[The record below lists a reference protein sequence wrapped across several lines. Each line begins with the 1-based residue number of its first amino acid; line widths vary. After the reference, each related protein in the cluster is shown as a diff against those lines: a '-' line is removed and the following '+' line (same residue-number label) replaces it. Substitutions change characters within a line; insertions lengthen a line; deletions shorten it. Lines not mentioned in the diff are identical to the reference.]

1 MSKVK
6 YQVVLYDKG
15 TGLFFE
21 ANGNR
26 ASAGIRSS
34 YEEAVADIQSWSQM
48 FTRTNPNLRLG
59 VQRID
64 YSLIPG
70 SLVRTD
76 GQPEE
81 LTDEE
86 IAERGCW
93 EI

>member
-6 YQVVLYDKG
+6 FQVVLYDKS
-15 TGLFFE
+15 TGWFSE
-21 ANGNR
+21 ASGNG
-26 ASAGIRSS
+26 SS
-34 YEEAVADIQSWSQM
+34 SRICNTYEEAVADIQSWSRM
-48 FTRTNPNLRLG
+48 FTRTNPDLRLG

-64 YSLIPG
+64 YNLIPG

>member
-1 MSKVK
+1 MSKIK
-6 YQVVLYDKG
+6 FQVALYDKS
-15 TGLFFE
+15 TGLFSE
-21 ANGNR
+21 ANGNGG
-26 ASAGIRSS
+26 SAKVWET
-34 YEEAVADIQSWSQM
+34 YEEAVADIQSWSRM

-64 YSLIPG
+64 YSLMTG

-76 GQPEE
+76 GQPVE

>member
-6 YQVVLYDKG
+6 FQVVLYDKS
-15 TGLFFE
+15 TGHFSE
-21 ANGNR
+21 ANGNGGS
-26 ASAGIRSS
+26 ASVWGT
-34 YEEAVADIQSWSQM
+34 YEEAVADIQSWNRM

-59 VQRID
+59 VQRVD

-76 GQPEE
+76 GQPVE

-86 IAERGCW
+86 LAEVGCW